1 MIAELLNSLNSDVLM
16 GLAQAAGAIA
26 LCAAVVLLC
35 RRFAV
40 HVEHE
45 AAISVL
51 RGLVQMVFVGMV
63 LAVLLHGNLLV
74 GALILLAMTFAAAV
88 TASHRA
94 QGIKGSTLLCFGA
107 IAAGSGVVIA
117 AMLATGTLTTDIAVL
132 VPVGSMI
139 IANAMNACA
148 QSVERFKADVM
159 AHVGQ
164 IEAGLALGADPSA
177 TVAPY
182 VQSAVYASLLPRLDM
197 LKSLGLVWIPGV
209 MAGMMVSGA
218 SPVYAGIYQ
227 FIIVAMILAASGI
240 AGLIVTLLM
249 RGRTFSAA
257 AQLTLRPG
265 DQRQPPPHR
274 LAKGLPNPS

>member
-1 MIAELLNSLNSDVLM
+1 MISELLNNLNSDIAM
-16 GLAQAAGAIA
+16 GMTQAAGAIV
-26 LCAAVVLLC
+26 LCAVVVLLC

-40 HVEHE
+40 HVERE
-45 AAISVL
+45 TAISVV

-63 LAVLLHGNLLV
+63 LAVLLHGTLLV
-74 GALILLAMTFAAAV
+74 GVLILLTMTLAAAV
-88 TASHRA
+88 TASRRVKDL
-94 QGIKGSTLLCFGA
+94 KGSLLLSFYA

-117 AMLATGTLTTDIAVL
+117 GMLVTGTLTTDIAVL

-148 QSVERFKADVM
+148 QAVERFRADVT

-164 IEAGLALGADPSA
+164 IEAGLALGADPGV

-182 VQSAVYASLLPRLDM
+182 FQSAVYVSLLPRLDM

-249 RGRTFSAA
+249 RARAFSTA
-257 AQLTLRPG
+257 AQLTLRSGERHEPA
-265 DQRQPPPHR
+265 RVPLNVH
-274 LAKGLPNPS
+274 

>member
-1 MIAELLNSLNSDVLM
+1 M
-16 GLAQAAGAIA
+16 GMAQAAGAIA
-26 LCAAVVLLC
+26 LCAVVVLLC

-40 HVEHE
+40 HVERE
-45 AAISVL
+45 TAISVA
-51 RGLVQMVFVGMV
+51 RGLVQMVLVGMV
-63 LAVLLHGNLLV
+63 LAVLLHENLLV
-74 GALILLAMTFAAAV
+74 GVLILLAMTLAAAV
-88 TASHRA
+88 TASRRA
-94 QGIKGSTLLCFGA
+94 QDIKGSLVLSFYA
-107 IAAGSGVVIA
+107 IAAGSGIVIA
-117 AMLATGTLTTDIAVL
+117 GMLATGTLTPDIAVL

-139 IANAMNACA
+139 IANAMNASA
-148 QSVERFKADVM
+148 QSVERFKADVT

-164 IEAGLALGADPSA
+164 IEAGLALGADPDV
-177 TVAPY
+177 TVAAY

-240 AGLIVTLLM
+240 TGLIVTLLV
-249 RGRTFSAA
+249 RGRAFSAA

-265 DQRQPPPHR
+265 ERQQPPSR
-274 LAKGLPNPS
+274 LASSMRSTS

>member
-1 MIAELLNSLNSDVLM
+1 MIAELLKNLNNDIVM
-16 GLAQAAGAIA
+16 GLAQAAGAII
-26 LCAAVVLLC
+26 LCAAVVVLC

-40 HVEHE
+40 HVGRE
-45 AAISVL
+45 AAISVA
-51 RGLVQMVFVGMV
+51 RGLVQMVLVGMV

-88 TASHRA
+88 TAARRA
-94 QGIKGSTLLCFGA
+94 REIKGSLLLSFYA
-107 IAAGSGVVIA
+107 IAAGAGVVIA
-117 AMLATGTLTTDIAVL
+117 AMLATGALKGDIAVL

-139 IANAMNACA
+139 IANAMNSCA
-148 QSVERFKADVM
+148 QSIERFKADVTS
-159 AHVGQ
+159 HVGQ
-164 IEAGLALGADPSA
+164 IEAGLALGADPGV

-227 FIIVAMILAASGI
+227 FVVVAMILAASGI
-240 AGLIVTLLM
+240 SGLVVTLLL
-249 RGRTFSAA
+249 RTRAFSPA
-257 AQLTLRPG
+257 AQLTLRPRG
-265 DQRQPPPHR
+265 
-274 LAKGLPNPS
+274 AAATAA